1 MQRIR
6 HAVGAIVQQGQEYL
20 LVHKVKVMDTLEG
33 PKSIP
38 GMWDFPKGG
47 VKPGEPLC
55 EAVLREVREET
66 GGERYRIV
74 KQFDETIDFAFDE
87 GVRHTIGYDRQETSM
102 FLLEYLGDRLE
113 LGSLDEEIDQVHF
126 FSALEVCRHLAHQ
139 ETKDYFVR
147 VVLQQEGK
155 GA

>member
-1 MQRIR
+1 MQRVR
-6 HAVGAIVQQGQEYL
+6 YAVGAIVQQGQEYL
-20 LVHKVKVMDTLEG
+20 LVHKVKGMDILGG

-38 GMWDFPKGG
+38 GTWDFPKGG
-47 VKPGEPLC
+47 VKSGETTF

-87 GVRHTIGYDRQETSM
+87 WTRHNIGYDRQETTM
-102 FLLEYLGDRLE
+102 FLLEYLGNRLE
-113 LGSLDEEIDQVHF
+113 LGPLDEEIDQVRF
-126 FSALEVCRHLAHQ
+126 FSALEVCQHLAHQ

-147 VVLQQEGK
+147 VVLQDG
-155 GA
+155 

>member
-1 MQRIR
+1 MQKIR
-6 HAVGAIVQQGQEYL
+6 HAVGAIIRQGQEYL

-47 VKPGEPLC
+47 VKPGESPY

-74 KQFDETIDFAFDE
+74 KQFDESIDFAFDE
-87 GVRHTIGYDRQETSM
+87 GARRTIGYDRQETSM
-102 FLLEYLGDRLE
+102 FLLEYLGDRFE
-113 LGSLDEEIDQVHF
+113 PGSRDEEIDQVHF
-126 FSALEVCRHLAHQ
+126 FSALEVSRHLAHQ

-147 VVLQQEGK
+147 VVLQQEEK

>member
-6 HAVGAIVQQGQEYL
+6 HAVGAIIQQGQEYL
-20 LVHKVKVMDTLEG
+20 LVHKVKGMDTLGG
-33 PKSIP
+33 PRSIP

-47 VKPGEPLC
+47 MKAGETTI

-87 GVRHTIGYDRQETSM
+87 QTRQSIGYDRQETTM
-102 FLLEYLGDRLE
+102 FLLAYLGDRLE
-113 LGSLDEEIDQVHF
+113 LGPLDEEIDQVHF
-126 FSALEVCRHLAHQ
+126 FSALEVCQHLAHR
-139 ETKDYFVR
+139 ETKDYFLR
-147 VVLQQEGK
+147 VVLQNIE
-155 GA
+155 